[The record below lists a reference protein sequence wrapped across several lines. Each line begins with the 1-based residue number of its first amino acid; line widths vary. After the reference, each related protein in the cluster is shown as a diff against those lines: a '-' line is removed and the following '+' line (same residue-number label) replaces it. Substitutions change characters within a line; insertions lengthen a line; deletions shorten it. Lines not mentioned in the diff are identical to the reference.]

1 MSLNSNLNNAKRAKN
16 DEFYTLYEDI
26 EKELINY
33 HDKFEDKIV
42 YCNCDDYTFS
52 NFPKYFKDNFK
63 KLKLKKLIATGLN
76 AKYYEYDGE
85 NEIVRE
91 LNGNGDFRSEECIEF
106 LKQADVVV
114 TNPPFSLFREY
125 VKQLM
130 DYNKKFLVLAN
141 SNAITYKEIFPFIKN
156 NKVWLGRTLFTGQ
169 MPYFKVPND
178 YPLTNERFEQRADG
192 LYKQVNAI
200 CWYTNIINKK
210 QNKPLKLNNKYTED
224 KYPKYDNYDAINV
237 DRIKNIPIDYD
248 GVLGVPI
255 TILKYLN
262 NGYIEIEIE
271 DEN

>member
-42 YCNCDDYTFS
+42 YCNCDDYIFS

-156 NKVWLGRTLFTGQ
+156 NKVWLGMTWTKEFIQ
-169 MPYFKVPND
+169 PNNK
-178 YPLTNERFEQRADG
+178 LKKFGN
-192 LYKQVNAI
+192 I